1 VFCVYGIGASLMRG
15 VSRMFVR
22 RATISDAGSIASIDV
37 LAWQEAYRGV
47 VPDEYLDGLSIAQ
60 SESQWIKRL
69 NAGESEVFVAEDSH
83 RVIGR
88 VHLGATRDENAPLRT
103 GEIYGVNVLPSRWSM
118 GAGRALCR
126 YAQQRLVE
134 LGFSRVTLWVLTGND
149 RAIRLYQHL
158 GFSAGPEAY
167 IEIGGKSLPKVR
179 YEIAV
184 G

>member
-1 VFCVYGIGASLMRG
+1 VFIRY
-15 VSRMFVR
+15 
-22 RATISDAGSIASIDV
+22 ATIADAESIAEIDV
-37 LAWQEAYRGV
+37 LAWREAYRGV

-60 SESQWIKRL
+60 SKSQWTKRL
-69 NAGESEVFVAEDSH
+69 ETGEPEIFVAEDHH

-88 VHLGATRDENAPLRT
+88 VALGATRDENAPPGT

-126 YAQQRLVE
+126 YAQHRLAE
-134 LGFSRVTLWVLTGND
+134 LGFSRVTLWVLAAND

-158 GFSAGPEAY
+158 GFSAGPEAF
-167 IEIGGKSLPKVR
+167 IEIGGRSLPKVQ

-184 G
+184 GGQAVATDRRR